1 MVAQLNYPSAV
12 VDTERRLGTFMMHAT
27 GHLHYQMYVKKVVRS
42 PMEWIGNTT
51 INLLM
56 ERLTINAATWVV
68 SSVLLRHHSV
78 DLRAGERKLKG
89 MCA

>member
-1 MVAQLNYPSAV
+1 MANAYSCA
-12 VDTERRLGTFMMHAT
+12 RRLGTFMMHAT
-27 GHLHYQMYVKKVVRS
+27 GHLHYQMYVKQKVVRS

-51 INLLM
+51 KNLLM
-56 ERLTINAATWVV
+56 ESLTINSATWVV